1 MENASK
7 ALIMAAEILFGVI
20 LLTIFVVAF
29 SAWKNM
35 SDSINEN
42 IELTKVQEFNSKFE
56 VYMDKELTAY
66 DIVTIINMVNE
77 FNYPDGYGKDDYG
90 NNKNDEEKI
99 KIVPPTLPEEI
110 ANNAS
115 KFIKDNNG
123 KRYKIT
129 KIEYNEKTAKRF
141 VNKIQISSL

>member
-20 LLTIFVVAF
+20 LLTIFVIAF
-29 SAWKNM
+29 SAWQNM
-35 SDSINEN
+35 ADGINEN

-66 DIVTIINMVNE
+66 DIVTIVNMVNE
-77 FNYPDGYGKDDYG
+77 FNYPDGYGNDYG
-90 NNKNDEEKI
+90 NNKDDIEKI
-99 KIVPPTLPEEI
+99 EIVPQKLPKEI
-110 ANNAS
+110 TDNTSN
-115 KFIKDNNG
+115 FIKDNNG

-129 KIEYNEKTAKRF
+129 QIEYNEQTAKRF
-141 VNKIQISSL
+141 VKKIHIKEL

>member
-35 SDSINEN
+35 SDGINEN

-66 DIVTIINMVNE
+66 DIVTIVNMVNE
-77 FNYPDGYGKDDYG
+77 FNYPDVYDNKDDV
-90 NNKNDEEKI
+90 EKI
-99 KIVPPTLPEEI
+99 EI
-110 ANNAS
+110 IPKKYLNDITNDTS
-115 KFIKDNNG
+115 EFIKNNNE

-129 KIEYNEKTAKRF
+129 QIKYNEQTAKRF
-141 VNKIQISSL
+141 VKEIHIREL

>member
-20 LLTIFVVAF
+20 LLTIFVIAF
-29 SAWKNM
+29 SAWQNM
-35 SDSINEN
+35 ADGINEN

-66 DIVTIINMVNE
+66 DIVTIVNMVNE
-77 FNYPDGYGKDDYG
+77 FNYPDGYGNDYG
-90 NNKNDEEKI
+90 NNKDDIEKI
-99 KIVPPTLPEEI
+99 EIVPQKLPKEI
-110 ANNAS
+110 TDNTSN
-115 KFIKDNNG
+115 FIKDNNG

-129 KIEYNEKTAKRF
+129 QIEYNEQTAKRF
-141 VNKIQISSL
+141 VNKIHIKEL

>member
-7 ALIMAAEILFGVI
+7 ALIMAEEILFGVI

-35 SDSINEN
+35 SDGINEN

-66 DIVTIINMVNE
+66 DIVTIVNMVNE
-77 FNYPDGYGKDDYG
+77 FNYPDVYDNKDDV
-90 NNKNDEEKI
+90 EKI
-99 KIVPPTLPEEI
+99 EI
-110 ANNAS
+110 IPKKYLNDITNDTS
-115 KFIKDNNG
+115 EFIKNNNE

-129 KIEYNEKTAKRF
+129 QIKYNEQTAKRF
-141 VNKIQISSL
+141 VKEIHIREL

>member
-20 LLTIFVVAF
+20 LLTIFVIAF
-29 SAWKNM
+29 SAWQNM
-35 SDSINEN
+35 ADGINEN

-66 DIVTIINMVNE
+66 DIVTIVNMVNE
-77 FNYPDGYGKDDYG
+77 FNYPDGYDNDYG
-90 NNKNDEEKI
+90 NNKDDIEKI
-99 KIVPPTLPEEI
+99 EIVPQKLPKEI
-110 ANNAS
+110 TDNTSN
-115 KFIKDNNG
+115 FIKDNNG

-129 KIEYNEKTAKRF
+129 QIEYNEQTAKRF
-141 VNKIQISSL
+141 VKKIHIKEL

>member
-20 LLTIFVVAF
+20 LLTIFVIAF
-29 SAWKNM
+29 SAWQNM
-35 SDSINEN
+35 ADGINEN

-66 DIVTIINMVNE
+66 DIVTIVNMVNE
-77 FNYPDGYGKDDYG
+77 FNYPDGYGNDYG
-90 NNKNDEEKI
+90 NNKDDIEKI
-99 KIVPPTLPEEI
+99 EIVPQKLPKEI
-110 ANNAS
+110 TDNTSN
-115 KFIKDNNG
+115 FIKDNNG

-129 KIEYNEKTAKRF
+129 QIEYNEQTAKRF
-141 VNKIQISSL
+141 VKKMHIKEL